1 MTHPVFVGIA
11 AVALLAAQPVHAQ
24 QKSAGDY
31 PSKPIRLIV
40 PFAPGGGTDLT
51 ARAIAQ
57 KLTEAW
63 GQTVVADNRAGA
75 NGTIAVDIAT
85 SCTSNATKTKTKTKI
100 ILIAM
105 VDIVAIVTIAVIA
118 ESTDCHNIAIILKT

>member
-1 MTHPVFVGIA
+1 MTHPVLVGIA
-11 AVALLAAQPVHAQ
+11 AAALLAAPPVLAQ

-51 ARAIAQ
+51 ARAIAL

-63 GQTVVADNRAGA
+63 GQTVVPDNRAGA

-85 SCTSNATKTKTKTKI
+85 K
-100 ILIAM
+100 
-105 VDIVAIVTIAVIA
+105 AVPDGFA
-118 ESTDCHNIAIILKT
+118 DDDFVEPLGQLLAL